1 MALIHIQGLSVTS
14 RGARLLDDVSLEA
27 DLGELIVVLGRS
39 GAGKSTLLR
48 ALAGLIPAQ
57 GVVEVDGESLAGR
70 PPHQRPIAMMMD
82 QPSLFPHMTVED
94 NIRFAGD
101 AGAHVAMLSLGI
113 DHLALR
119 YPHQLST
126 GQQQKVALARA
137 LIKQPTLMFFDEPLA
152 HVDTYSSEQLKSQIL
167 RTHRRLGCTT
177 FYVTHDIN
185 EAFSIADRII
195 FLSHGRIVQDA
206 SPQDMRE
213 QPACLDIARHLGA
226 SIFVPTTGTVSHS
239 SFGTATAAITALGT
253 SMEVEAHP
261 DLRSGDAMVMVGYPT
276 SATATP
282 TGQQARHLMGATGQ
296 VIRNIYM
303 GDHHEVAIETTRGRI
318 VLHCSPDDE
327 LAFAALGDE
336 VLIHCDPEKMWAL
349 PATS

>member
-1 MALIHIQGLSVTS
+1 MALVHIRNLSVTS
-14 RGARLLDDVSLEA
+14 RGAQLLNNVSLDA
-27 DLGELIVVLGRS
+27 DPGELIVILGRS

-48 ALAGLIPAQ
+48 ALAGLIPAT
-57 GVVEVDGESLAGR
+57 GVVEVDGESLSGL
-70 PPHQRPIAMMMD
+70 PPHQRPIAMLMD

-101 AGAHVAMLSLGI
+101 SGTHVAMLSLGI

-119 YPHQLST
+119 YPHQLSA

-195 FLSHGRIVQDA
+195 FLSRGEIIQDA

-226 SIFVPTTGTVSHS
+226 SIFVPTTGAVTYSP
-239 SFGTATAAITALGT
+239 FGTATAAVTALGANL
-253 SMEVEAHP
+253 MIDAHP
-261 DLRSGDAMVMVGYPT
+261 DLHSDDAMVVVGYPT
-276 SATATP
+276 SATAIP
-282 TGQQARHLMGATGQ
+282 TGHQARHLMGATGQ

-303 GDHHEVAIETTRGRI
+303 GDHHEVAIETSQGRI
-318 VLHCSPDDE
+318 VLHCSPDNE
-327 LAFAALGDE
+327 LAFAAIGNE
-336 VLIHCDPEKMWAL
+336 VLIHCDPEKMWVL
-349 PATS
+349 PA

>member
-1 MALIHIQGLSVTS
+1 MALVHIRNLSVTS
-14 RGARLLDDVSLEA
+14 RGAQLLNNVSLDA
-27 DLGELIVVLGRS
+27 DPGELIVILGRS

-48 ALAGLIPAQ
+48 ALAGLIPAT
-57 GVVEVDGESLAGR
+57 GVVEVDGESLSGL

-101 AGAHVAMLSLGI
+101 SGTHVAMLSLGI

-119 YPHQLST
+119 YPHQLSA
-126 GQQQKVALARA
+126 GQQQKVSLARA

-195 FLSHGRIVQDA
+195 FLSRGEIIQDA

-226 SIFVPTTGTVSHS
+226 SIFVPTTGAVTYSP
-239 SFGTATAAITALGT
+239 FGTATAAVTALGANL
-253 SMEVEAHP
+253 MIDAHP
-261 DLRSGDAMVMVGYPT
+261 DLHSDDAMVVVGYPT
-276 SATATP
+276 SATAIP
-282 TGQQARHLMGATGQ
+282 TGRQARHLMGATGQ

-303 GDHHEVAIETTRGRI
+303 GDHHEVAIETSQGRI
-318 VLHCSPDDE
+318 VLHCSPDNE
-327 LAFAALGDE
+327 LAFAAIGNE
-336 VLIHCDPEKMWAL
+336 VLIHCDPEKMWVL
-349 PATS
+349 PA

>member
-1 MALIHIQGLSVTS
+1 MALVHIRNLSVTS
-14 RGARLLDDVSLEA
+14 RGAQLLNNVSLDA
-27 DLGELIVVLGRS
+27 DPGELIVILGRS

-48 ALAGLIPAQ
+48 ALAGLIPAT
-57 GVVEVDGESLAGR
+57 GVVEVDGESLSVL
-70 PPHQRPIAMMMD
+70 PPHQRPIAMLMD

-101 AGAHVAMLSLGI
+101 SGTHVAMLSLGI

-119 YPHQLST
+119 YPHQLSA

-195 FLSHGRIVQDA
+195 FLSRGEIIQDA

-226 SIFVPTTGTVSHS
+226 SIFVPTTGAVTYSP
-239 SFGTATAAITALGT
+239 FGTATAAVTALGANL
-253 SMEVEAHP
+253 MIDAHP
-261 DLRSGDAMVMVGYPT
+261 DLHSDDAMVVVGYPT
-276 SATATP
+276 SATAIP
-282 TGQQARHLMGATGQ
+282 TGHQARHLMGATGQ

-303 GDHHEVAIETTRGRI
+303 GDHHEVAIETSQGRI
-318 VLHCSPDDE
+318 VLHCSPDNE
-327 LAFAALGDE
+327 LAFAAIGNE
-336 VLIHCDPEKMWAL
+336 VLIHCDPEKMWVL
-349 PATS
+349 PA

>member
-1 MALIHIQGLSVTS
+1 MALVHIRNLSVTS
-14 RGARLLDDVSLEA
+14 RGAQLLNNVSLDA
-27 DLGELIVVLGRS
+27 DPGELIVILGSS

-48 ALAGLIPAQ
+48 ALAGLIPAT
-57 GVVEVDGESLAGR
+57 GVVEVDGESLSGL

-101 AGAHVAMLSLGI
+101 SGTHVAMLSLGI

-119 YPHQLST
+119 YPHQLSA

-195 FLSHGRIVQDA
+195 FLSRGEIIQDA

-226 SIFVPTTGTVSHS
+226 SIFVPTTGAVTYSP
-239 SFGTATAAITALGT
+239 FGTATAAVTALGANL
-253 SMEVEAHP
+253 MIDAHP
-261 DLRSGDAMVMVGYPT
+261 DLHSDDAMVVVGYPT
-276 SATATP
+276 SATAIP
-282 TGQQARHLMGATGQ
+282 TGHQARHLMGATGQ

-303 GDHHEVAIETTRGRI
+303 GDHHEVAIETSQGRI
-318 VLHCSPDDE
+318 VLHCSPDNE
-327 LAFAALGDE
+327 LAFAAIGNE
-336 VLIHCDPEKMWAL
+336 VLIHCDPEKMWVL
-349 PATS
+349 PA

>member
-1 MALIHIQGLSVTS
+1 MALVHIRNLSVTS
-14 RGARLLDDVSLEA
+14 RGAQLLNNVSLDA
-27 DLGELIVVLGRS
+27 DPGELIVILGRS

-48 ALAGLIPAQ
+48 ALAGLIPAT
-57 GVVEVDGESLAGR
+57 GVVEVDGESLSGL
-70 PPHQRPIAMMMD
+70 PPHQRPIAMLMD

-101 AGAHVAMLSLGI
+101 SGTHVAMLSLGI

-119 YPHQLST
+119 YPHQLSA

-195 FLSHGRIVQDA
+195 FLSRGEIIQDA

-226 SIFVPTTGTVSHS
+226 SIFVPTTGAVTYSP
-239 SFGTATAAITALGT
+239 FGTATAAVTALGANL
-253 SMEVEAHP
+253 MIDAHP
-261 DLRSGDAMVMVGYPT
+261 DLHSDDAMVVVGYPT
-276 SATATP
+276 SATAIP
-282 TGQQARHLMGATGQ
+282 TGHQARHLMGATGQ
-296 VIRNIYM
+296 VICNIYM
-303 GDHHEVAIETTRGRI
+303 GDHHEVAIETSQGRI
-318 VLHCSPDDE
+318 VLHCSPDNE
-327 LAFAALGDE
+327 LAFAAIGNE
-336 VLIHCDPEKMWAL
+336 VLIHCDPEKMWVL
-349 PATS
+349 PA